1 MGYGC
6 MARWADV
13 IADVAFDLELEH
25 GRCVGVLLPSVEAE
39 VDAAAE
45 ALAPEERNFASGL
58 APRRRRTWVGGRVA
72 MHEALARA
80 GLATGPVLCD
90 ARGAP
95 ILPPGVTGSI
105 THKETLAAALV
116 AREPL
121 ARIGVDLELDLPRTT
136 DISARVL
143 AQDEA
148 EELAGL
154 DPRAREHE
162 VLLRF
167 SSKEAIYK
175 ALDPFVRRYVA
186 FHEVSVSTRSD
197 GSASVIAR
205 LRQGEGPFAI
215 EVRWRRF
222 DGPMTRG
229 VVLATARVTSLG

>member
-1 MGYGC
+1 
-6 MARWADV
+6 MARWAGV
-13 IADVAFDLELEH
+13 ASDVAFDLELEH
-25 GRCVGVLLPSVEAE
+25 GRCVGVRLPSVEADL
-39 VDAAAE
+39 DALAAE
-45 ALAPEERNFASGL
+45 VLAPEERNFASGL

-72 MHEALARA
+72 MHEAFARA
-80 GLATGPVLCD
+80 GLATSPVLGD

-136 DISARVL
+136 DITARVL

-175 ALDPFVRRYVA
+175 ALDPFVRRYVG

-197 GSASVIAR
+197 GSADVTAR
-205 LRQGEGPFAI
+205 LRPGEGPFAI

-222 DGPMTRG
+222 ERTRFERTI
-229 VVLATARVTSLG
+229 VLATARVTSLR